1 MANHPNRSK
10 KTANPAANPKPD
22 EIRALREDLGLTQ
35 AQAAAV
41 VYSTLS
47 AWQRWEQ
54 AERAMHPAMWE
65 LFRIKT
71 GVLDV
76 GSVTARPSLP

>member
-10 KTANPAANPKPD
+10 KAPNPAANPKPD
-22 EIRALREDLGLTQ
+22 EIRSLRESLGLTQ
-35 AQAAAV
+35 SQAAAV

-54 AERAMHPAMWE
+54 GERAMHPAMWE

-71 GVLDV
+71 GALPLDALMV
-76 GSVTARPSLP
+76 KPGS